1 MHADPFFA
9 PFASGQA
16 AALVA
21 AAARQMIR
29 LRLSPEEV
37 LARYAALVRAE
48 RGRMNAPADGPY
60 PSRPPRLER
69 CPQCGGRLHGIAVNR
84 TRCTRVGGGYS
95 RLHWCETCY
104 YEEYL

>member
-1 MHADPFFA
+1 MHTDAFFA

-21 AAARQMIR
+21 AAARQMI
-29 LRLSPEEV
+29 LMRLSPEEV
-37 LARYAALVRAE
+37 LARYAALLRAD
-48 RGRMNAPADGPY
+48 RGHMIPPATRPY
-60 PSRPPRLER
+60 PSRPIRQER

-95 RLHWCETCY
+95 RLHWCERCEF
-104 YEEYL
+104 EEYL